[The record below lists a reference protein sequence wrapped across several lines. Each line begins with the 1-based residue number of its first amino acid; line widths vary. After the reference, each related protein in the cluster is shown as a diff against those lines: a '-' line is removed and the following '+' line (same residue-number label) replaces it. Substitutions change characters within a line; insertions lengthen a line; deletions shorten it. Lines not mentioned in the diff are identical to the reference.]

1 MIRLHDFELQIHP
14 AVAGTTISVKH
25 IPTNNVRTQLVSTTE
40 GVGRVRDALIAELK
54 GLVYRPQEIQVD
66 VGRATGGDFIR
77 VLHLPSGITRT
88 ALRREAS
95 ELDLLDEVLTEVYA
109 NQNKD
114 SLVTKPSINA

>member
-1 MIRLHDFELQIHP
+1 MIRPHDFDIQIHA
-14 AVAGTTISVKH
+14 AVAGTTVSVKH
-25 IPTNNVRTQLVSTTE
+25 IPTNNVRTQFVSNTDR
-40 GVGRVRDALIAELK
+40 VGRVRDALIAELK

-77 VLHLPSGITRT
+77 VLHLPSRITRT

-114 SLVTKPSINA
+114 SLVTKPS